1 MRMIIIW
8 CVFVFVKNIFI
19 TRLAL
24 EGKSLRVFKNI
35 EVVSW
40 LVVLYTWKLLQY
52 FPYIFINI
60 MSTSDS
66 VAEKVIMFESELSI
80 LSKFA

>member
-40 LVVLYTWKLLQY
+40 LVVVYTWKLLQY

-66 VAEKVIMFESELSI
+66 IAEKVIMFESELSI